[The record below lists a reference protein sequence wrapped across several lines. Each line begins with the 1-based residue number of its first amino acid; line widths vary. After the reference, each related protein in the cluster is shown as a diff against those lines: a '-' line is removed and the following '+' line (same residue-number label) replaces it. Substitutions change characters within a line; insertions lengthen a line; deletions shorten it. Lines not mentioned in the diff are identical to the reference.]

1 MVESVVKK
9 HPGVSDKLGI
19 LPNSCCCISM
29 IERPLQ
35 FSRLSPTQRQ
45 AGAAPVHEP
54 EMAPAI
60 ELELGASVAVS
71 GEPSGRDE
79 ATANVRSPLTS
90 LTLAKLEKR
99 LRKLTGKAVVEY
111 NMIEDGDRVMVCLS
125 GGKDSYTL
133 LDMLL
138 HLQRVAPISFELA
151 VVNLDQK
158 QPGFPQHILPE
169 YLCSQSVNFHV
180 IERDTYSVVKRVVP
194 EGQTTCALC
203 SRLRRGTLYGFASSM
218 GYNKIAL
225 GHHRDDIVETLFLN
239 LFHGGKLQA
248 MPPKLLSDDGQH
260 MVIRPLAMVPE
271 TLIEAYAEKRRF
283 PIIPCDLCGSQPN
296 LQRAKIKAM
305 LRQWESEFPG
315 RTESIFSAIRDVRPS
330 QLADLNL
337 FDFVALKRDSSA
349 E

>member
-1 MVESVVKK
+1 
-9 HPGVSDKLGI
+9 
-19 LPNSCCCISM
+19 M
-29 IERPLQ
+29 IERPLE
-35 FSRLSPTQRQ
+35 FTRLSQ
-45 AGAAPVHEP
+45 AQPSAAGEQEARTSRAIDVGFYP
-54 EMAPAI
+54 PA
-60 ELELGASVAVS
+60 
-71 GEPSGRDE
+71 
-79 ATANVRSPLTS
+79 ATAKNKITVDEVAADVSRHGLAAARNSPPVE
-90 LTLAKLEKR
+90 KLEKQ
-99 LRKLTGKAVVEY
+99 LRRLTGKAVVEY
-111 NMIEDGDRVMVCLS
+111 NMIETGDRIMVCLS

-133 LDMLL
+133 LEMLL
-138 HLQRVAPISFELA
+138 HLQRVAPVSFELA
-151 VVNLDQK
+151 AVNLDQK

-169 YLCSQSVNFHV
+169 YLRSQAVNYHV

-203 SRLRRGTLYGFASSM
+203 SRLRRGTLYGFANSM

-239 LFHGGKLQA
+239 LFHGGRLQA

-271 TLIEAYAEKRRF
+271 KLIEAYAEKKAF

-305 LRQWESEFPG
+305 LRQWESEHPG

-330 QLADLNL
+330 QLADQKL
-337 FDFVALKRDSSA
+337 FDFFALNSK
-349 E
+349 

>member
-1 MVESVVKK
+1 
-9 HPGVSDKLGI
+9 
-19 LPNSCCCISM
+19 M
-29 IERPLQ
+29 IERPLE
-35 FSRLSPTQRQ
+35 FTRLKPTLQ
-45 AGAAPVHEP
+45 AQQSAEGEQ
-54 EMAPAI
+54 
-60 ELELGASVAVS
+60 ELRKISSIG
-71 GEPSGRDE
+71 
-79 ATANVRSPLTS
+79 VRSETS
-90 LTLAKLEKR
+90 LSTTNTA
-99 LRKLTGKAVVEY
+99 TTVEVP
-111 NMIEDGDRVMVCLS
+111 EV
-125 GGKDSYTL
+125 
-133 LDMLL
+133 
-138 HLQRVAPISFELA
+138 QRVAPVSFELA
-151 VVNLDQK
+151 AVNLDQK
-158 QPGFPQHILPE
+158 QPGFPQRTLPE
-169 YLCSQSVNFHV
+169 YLRSLAVDYHV

-271 TLIEAYAEKRRF
+271 TLIEAYANKKRF

-305 LRQWESEFPG
+305 LRQWESEYPG

-330 QLADLNL
+330 QLADQKL
-337 FDFVALKRDSSA
+337 FDFFGLNKEKPAT

>member
-1 MVESVVKK
+1 
-9 HPGVSDKLGI
+9 
-19 LPNSCCCISM
+19 M
-29 IERPLQ
+29 IERPLE
-35 FSRLSPTQRQ
+35 FTPLSQTGQ
-45 AGAAPVHEP
+45 ASAASEP
-54 EMAPAI
+54 EPQHARSRIGNRDHSGNPIGSAPIGVDLPTADVLATKSI
-60 ELELGASVAVS
+60 ATDVAAADPTKPYAVTQASHSV
-71 GEPSGRDE
+71 D
-79 ATANVRSPLTS
+79 
-90 LTLAKLEKR
+90 KLEKR

-111 NMIEDGDRVMVCLS
+111 NMIESGDRVMVCLS

-138 HLQRVAPISFELA
+138 HLQRVAPVSFELA

-169 YLCSQSVNFHV
+169 YLRSLSVNFHV

-203 SRLRRGTLYGFASSM
+203 SRLRRGTLYGFANSM

-239 LFHGGKLQA
+239 LFHGGRLQA

-260 MVIRPLAMVPE
+260 MVIRPLAAVPE
-271 TLIEAYAEKRRF
+271 TLIEAYAEKKQF

-296 LQRAKIKAM
+296 LQRAKIKRM
-305 LRQWESEFPG
+305 LRQWESEYPG
-315 RTESIFSAIRDVRPS
+315 RTESIFSAIRDIRPS
-330 QLADLNL
+330 QLADQNL
-337 FDFVALKRDSSA
+337 FDFAGLNKDSVADQL
-349 E
+349 